1 MWIWL
6 MVGVLIGFFITC
18 LCWVLTSSFGTIT
31 IDQTDL
37 IKDMYKIEIEDLD
50 VLETKKRVILRV
62 KKINTQN

>member
-1 MWIWL
+1 MWIGL

-18 LCWVLTSSFGTIT
+18 LSWALTSSFGTIT

-50 VLETKKRVILRV
+50 VLETKHRVILRV
-62 KKINTQN
+62 KKIDTQN

>member
-1 MWIWL
+1 MWIGL
-6 MVGVLIGFFITC
+6 MVGVLIGFFIPY
-18 LCWVLTSSFGTIT
+18 LSWALTSSFGTIT

-50 VLETKKRVILRV
+50 VLETKHRVVLKV

>member
-6 MVGVLIGFFITC
+6 MVGVLIGFFVTC
-18 LCWVLTSSFGTIT
+18 LCWALTSSFGIIT